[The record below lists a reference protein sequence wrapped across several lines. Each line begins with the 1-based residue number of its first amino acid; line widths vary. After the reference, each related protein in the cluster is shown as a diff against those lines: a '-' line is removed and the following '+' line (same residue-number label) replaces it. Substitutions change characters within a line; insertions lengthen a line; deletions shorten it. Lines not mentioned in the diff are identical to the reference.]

1 MWMWWIAL
9 LVLFLAGLGV
19 GFLWGRST
27 TDASRK
33 AEKLDQEL
41 RQTRVALESYKDEVN
56 AHFATTA
63 QLVEKLTEDYK
74 AVYRHLAEGSEKLCG
89 PNAPRLPQPG
99 PEALEG
105 ETVSSGKTADKN
117 TAAPQ
122 EQPTAKTD
130 ATTEAATSSDR
141 SAESTPADAEEPSRP
156 ESRSSAA
163 EETKPGERDAES
175 APEKA
180 PTETVTAS
188 SPPGGE
194 RPEETPPPRSALH

>member
-9 LVLFLAGLGV
+9 LLLFLAGLGI

-41 RQTRVALESYKDEVN
+41 RETRTALEAYKDEVN

-63 QLVEKLTEDYK
+63 QLVEQLTENYK

-105 ETVSSGKTADKN
+105 ETIKT
-117 TAAPQ
+117 P
-122 EQPTAKTD
+122 
-130 ATTEAATSSDR
+130 
-141 SAESTPADAEEPSRP
+141 
-156 ESRSSAA
+156 
-163 EETKPGERDAES
+163 ES
-175 APEKA
+175 APQTDQQTATPAAESEEVVAQKPSQPEAGQVETSEAQNA
-180 PTETVTAS
+180 PQAQETAQAAEGEDKTTEVP
-188 SPPGGE
+188 SP
-194 RPEETPPPRSALH
+194 ETPAATTIERAEERPPRSALH

>member
-9 LVLFLAGLGV
+9 LLLFLAGLGV

-41 RQTRVALESYKDEVN
+41 RQTRAALETYKDEVN

-105 ETVSSGKTADKN
+105 ETVSGETEDKH

-122 EQPTAKTD
+122 EQPSAKATPAETTTAEQSAEKTTP
-130 ATTEAATSSDR
+130 AEEKPTR
-141 SAESTPADAEEPSRP
+141 SAN
-156 ESRSSAA
+156 RSSGT
-163 EETKPGERDAES
+163 EEAKPPAERDDENTV
-175 APEKA
+175 EKP
-180 PTETVTAS
+180 PTETVTV
-188 SPPGGE
+188 SPAPAGE